1 MAEIKWI
8 KLSTSMFDDEKIRLI
23 QAMPESD
30 AIIVIWVRLL
40 TLAGKNN
47 ADGQIYISE
56 NMPYNE
62 EMFATL
68 FNKPINTIR
77 LAIETLKKFCMIDV
91 FENGTIFVNN
101 WEKHQNLE
109 GMDKIKVQNAE
120 RARKYR
126 EKKKMKQLEN
136 SHVISRDSHALDIEE
151 DIDKERDIDRE
162 ESKEKFSSLYQKI
175 IAYLN
180 QKTGKRFSHK
190 SEANKKLING
200 RMSEGRTVEDFV
212 HVIDV
217 KCSQWMD
224 DPKMNEYLR
233 PSTLFAQKNFENY
246 VNEKPKLEKK
256 KSLDPRDKDIE
267 FQRWIAEGND
277 PDEFTWN

>member
-40 TLAGKNN
+40 TLAGKTND
-47 ADGQIYISE
+47 DGQIYINE

-62 EMFATL
+62 EMFSTL
-68 FNKPINTIR
+68 FNKPLNTIR
-77 LAIETLKKFCMIDV
+77 LAMDTLKKFGMIDI
-91 FENGTIFVNN
+91 FDNGTIFVNN

-109 GMDKIKVQNAE
+109 GMDKIKQQNAK
-120 RARKYR
+120 RNRKYR
-126 EKKKMKQLEN
+126 ERKKQKLIGIE
-136 SHVISRDSHALDIEE
+136 SDIIVTSRDGTEE
-151 DIDKERDIDRE
+151 DKNKNKNKSIYVEIISYLNAKAG
-162 ESKEKFSSLYQKI
+162 KKFSSQS
-175 IAYLN
+175 A
-180 QKTGKRFSHK
+180 
-190 SEANKKLING
+190 ANKKLING
-200 RMSEGRTVEDFV
+200 RMSEGRTLEDFY

-217 KCSQWMD
+217 KCEQWLE

-233 PSTLFAQKNFENY
+233 PATLFAQKNFENY
-246 VNEKPKLEKK
+246 VNEKSKQQKPKQRDSREKE
-256 KSLDPRDKDIE
+256 IE

-277 PDEFTWN
+277 PAEFDWSK